1 LIIKKIEIDFIL
13 YFYYTTADKMTT
25 SSAYY
30 KGTPIQM
37 LISIEDAMEHA
48 QEMIDKGL
56 ALGMSIESQ
65 KKDYKEQ
72 LDNLEQELVDTFG
85 DTHYTIRDI
94 LRIWENDLPKL
105 SIWYLD
111 IAALLIM
118 KEIKNDN
125 ENGFFTMDD
134 ELLFKAGYKSKQMFN
149 TCVVCAKKGAW
160 KKCSTCKK
168 DYYCGKECQKTD
180 WKRHKAT
187 H

>member
-1 LIIKKIEIDFIL
+1 
-13 YFYYTTADKMTT
+13 MT
-25 SSAYY
+25 SFAYY

-94 LRIWENDLPKL
+94 LRIWENDMPKL
-105 SIWYLD
+105 SIWY
-111 IAALLIM
+111 
-118 KEIKNDN
+118 
-125 ENGFFTMDD
+125 
-134 ELLFKAGYKSKQMFN
+134 
-149 TCVVCAKKGAW
+149 
-160 KKCSTCKK
+160 
-168 DYYCGKECQKTD
+168 
-180 WKRHKAT
+180 
-187 H
+187 